1 MQSRPDLVGMVDG
14 VLGFMRSDALKNPG
28 PHAMHHARISINA
41 LELIKRELQLGPA
54 ADQEEHA
61 RLRALLGTDGSL
73 EDLNRLLC
81 ARIENGEIAQPRV
94 DKITRIATALGLDP
108 ITVLSDATGT
118 EPLTI
123 AGFLQRRYPELPAE
137 AAADIERYAEAVLA
151 DHHINPHHRKEV
163 P

>member
-1 MQSRPDLVGMVDG
+1 MWEVIDVTNVGATLRRRRLE
-14 VLGFMRSDALKNPG
+14 LGWTMR
-28 PHAMHHARISINA
+28 A
-41 LELIKRELQLGPA
+41 LEDASGVDDAVI
-54 ADQEEHA
+54 
-61 RLRALLGTDGSL
+61 S
-73 EDLNRLLC
+73 
-81 ARIENGEIAQPRV
+81 RIENGEIAQPRV

>member
-1 MQSRPDLVGMVDG
+1 MWEVIDVTNVGATLRRRRLE
-14 VLGFMRSDALKNPG
+14 LGWTMR
-28 PHAMHHARISINA
+28 A
-41 LELIKRELQLGPA
+41 LEDASGVDDAVI
-54 ADQEEHA
+54 
-61 RLRALLGTDGSL
+61 S
-73 EDLNRLLC
+73 
-81 ARIENGEIAQPRV
+81 RIENGEIAQPRV

-151 DHHINPHHRKEV
+151 DHHINPQHRKEV

>member
-1 MQSRPDLVGMVDG
+1 MREVIDVTNVGATIRRRRLE
-14 VLGFMRSDALKNPG
+14 LGWTMR
-28 PHAMHHARISINA
+28 A
-41 LELIKRELQLGPA
+41 LEDASGVDDAVI
-54 ADQEEHA
+54 
-61 RLRALLGTDGSL
+61 S
-73 EDLNRLLC
+73 
-81 ARIENGEIAQPRV
+81 RIENGEIAQPRV

-123 AGFLQRRYPELPAE
+123 AGFLQRRYPELPAA
-137 AAADIERYAEAVLA
+137 AAADIEHYAEAVLA

>member
-1 MQSRPDLVGMVDG
+1 MWEVIDVTNVGATLRRRRLE
-14 VLGFMRSDALKNPG
+14 LGWTMR
-28 PHAMHHARISINA
+28 A
-41 LELIKRELQLGPA
+41 LEDASGVDDAVI
-54 ADQEEHA
+54 
-61 RLRALLGTDGSL
+61 S
-73 EDLNRLLC
+73 
-81 ARIENGEIAQPRV
+81 RIENGEIAQPRV

-137 AAADIERYAEAVLA
+137 AAADIEHYAEAVLA
-151 DHHINPHHRKEV
+151 DHHINPHPRKEV

>member
-1 MQSRPDLVGMVDG
+1 MWEVIDVTNVGATLRRRRLE
-14 VLGFMRSDALKNPG
+14 LGWTMR
-28 PHAMHHARISINA
+28 A
-41 LELIKRELQLGPA
+41 LEDASGVDDAVI
-54 ADQEEHA
+54 
-61 RLRALLGTDGSL
+61 S
-73 EDLNRLLC
+73 
-81 ARIENGEIAQPRV
+81 RIENGEIAQPRV

-123 AGFLQRRYPELPAE
+123 AGFLRGRFPELPAE

>member
-1 MQSRPDLVGMVDG
+1 MWEVIDVTNVGATLRRRRLE
-14 VLGFMRSDALKNPG
+14 LGWTMR
-28 PHAMHHARISINA
+28 A
-41 LELIKRELQLGPA
+41 LEDASGVDDAVI
-54 ADQEEHA
+54 
-61 RLRALLGTDGSL
+61 S
-73 EDLNRLLC
+73 
-81 ARIENGEIAQPRV
+81 RIENGEIAQPRV

-123 AGFLQRRYPELPAE
+123 AGFLQDRYPELPAE

-151 DHHINPHHRKEV
+151 DHHINPRHRKEV